1 MESNPKQ
8 INLYCFIWFV
18 YWEDQNISILE
29 VNGRLTF
36 YYSKTEGKS
45 VKSVKERVLFHNGFG
60 LYTEFS
66 Q

>member
-8 INLYCFIWFV
+8 INLYCFTWFV
-18 YWEDQNISILE
+18 YWEDWNISILE
-29 VNGRLTF
+29 VDERLTF
-36 YYSKTEGKS
+36 YYSEGEI